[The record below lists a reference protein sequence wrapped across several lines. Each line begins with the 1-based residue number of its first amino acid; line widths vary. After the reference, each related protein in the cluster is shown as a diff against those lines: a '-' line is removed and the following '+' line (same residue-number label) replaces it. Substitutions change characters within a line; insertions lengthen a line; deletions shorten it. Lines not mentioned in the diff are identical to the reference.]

1 LPGGLV
7 DVEAALNQIAAVT
20 IVNFAAHQ
28 IREKQLPLLKPGEW
42 QAQITLP
49 TILGVLHDHDVA
61 AFVLSNPGVRDQ
73 ASELKLPGHAGSGWI

>member
-1 LPGGLV
+1 LV
-7 DVEAALNQIAAVT
+7 DVETALNQIAAVT
-20 IVNFAAHQ
+20 IANLALQ
-28 IREKQLPLLKPGEW
+28 IREKQLPLLKLGEW